1 MCFNH
6 QVQSKKKESSHSLM
20 DRVSTSWGA
29 APGQLLCVTCDRKFC
44 YWLAGLVGGDQGQ
57 VCFPCPCPT
66 SARKREQQSHR
77 AVSQAFKK
85 EKKSFL
91 WGRER
96 KSWGGG
102 PLIREMWATELLSIR
117 IQDWKLFGPL
127 QLLCGDDCYCDI
139 VLCYFLWIKSLWYF
153 SYIVS
158 YRDGCGPALQ
168 TLCLGKW
175 IPSFT

>member
-1 MCFNH
+1 MVAINREDFLNLFVCFNH

-85 EKKSFL
+85 EKKASFGE
-91 WGRER
+91 GRG
-96 KSWGGG
+96 KVGVGD
-102 PLIREMWATELLSIR
+102 PLSEKCEQPNS
-117 IQDWKLFGPL
+117 
-127 QLLCGDDCYCDI
+127 
-139 VLCYFLWIKSLWYF
+139 
-153 SYIVS
+153 
-158 YRDGCGPALQ
+158 
-168 TLCLGKW
+168 
-175 IPSFT
+175 